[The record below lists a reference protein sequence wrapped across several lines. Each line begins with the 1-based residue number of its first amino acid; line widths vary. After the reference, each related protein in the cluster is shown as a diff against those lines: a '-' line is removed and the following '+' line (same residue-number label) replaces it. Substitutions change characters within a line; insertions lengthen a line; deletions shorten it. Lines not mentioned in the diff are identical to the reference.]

1 MLELSEIRSKNFL
14 KKDLKKKCYN
24 LLKNMPKTKVKKGLF
39 RLVYFQ
45 TVVAL
50 AAYFLFSNFVFLG
63 SVAYTNIYV
72 SFFVT
77 LVFGVLSSFV
87 FLYLFGHRGF
97 FPFIGKFEREEGGN
111 EKKYLHKFIRYGRV
125 AACILVSAVGG
136 PIFLALTIRF
146 LFLKSENRYLMAF
159 ISTLI
164 STAFM
169 IAFAKGLFSF
179 IF

>member
-1 MLELSEIRSKNFL
+1 M
-14 KKDLKKKCYN
+14 
-24 LLKNMPKTKVKKGLF
+24 LKNMSKTKVKNSIF

-45 TVVAL
+45 TVIAL
-50 AAYFLFSNFVFLG
+50 TAYFLISNFVFLG
-63 SVAYTNIYV
+63 SVAYTNIYI

-87 FLYLFGHRGF
+87 FLYLFGHKGF
-97 FPFIGKFEREEGGN
+97 FPFIGKFEREEEGN
-111 EKKYLHKFIRYGRV
+111 EKKYLDKFIRYGRI

-146 LFLKSENRYLMAF
+146 LFLESENRYLMAF
-159 ISTLI
+159 VSTLI
-164 STAFM
+164 STVFM